1 MAALDENRFAFLRE
15 QSDRNPYSVRRSL
28 AIIAGL
34 SLSFWGLVG
43 LALYEVL

>member
-1 MAALDENRFAFLRE
+1 MAALDENRFAFARAE
-15 QSDRNPYSVRRSL
+15 PDGKPYSVRRSI